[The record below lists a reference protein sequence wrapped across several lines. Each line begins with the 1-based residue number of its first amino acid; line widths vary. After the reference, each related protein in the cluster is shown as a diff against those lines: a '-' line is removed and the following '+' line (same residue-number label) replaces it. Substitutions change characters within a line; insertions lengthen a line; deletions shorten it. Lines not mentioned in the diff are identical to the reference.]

1 MAALPVD
8 TVITPRDVAVRSSS
22 FRYLE
27 WGPIFAGA
35 LCATAISFVLLAF
48 GSALGLSAVSPYP
61 YRGLSAS
68 TFMIV
73 AALFVAMVQV
83 CSYAAGGYLAGRM
96 RAPWLDGVLAE
107 RHFRDGVH
115 GFAVWALSLVF
126 TAGLLASGAGGML
139 KAATDATATVAAGVG
154 AGATNHLSLDPAD
167 YATDFLLRPAPVAVE
182 NTTPANATAAPAT
195 TMTANMSNGAMS
207 VPVDR
212 APITRVFAASLKNGA
227 LAAPDRTYLA
237 EVVARQNGVSQAEAG
252 KRVDTAYVEA
262 QKTEQKTRDLANAA
276 RKKAALAGFL
286 TAATFAVACA
296 AACVAAGLGGRD
308 RDEEA
313 AEHTHW
319 MGTARFG

>member
-1 MAALPVD
+1 MPAD
-8 TVITPRDVAVRSSS
+8 TVVTPRDVAVRSPS

-35 LCATAISFVLLAF
+35 LGATAISFVLLAF

-107 RHFRDGVH
+107 RHFRDGAH

-182 NTTPANATAAPAT
+182 NATPANATAAPAT
-195 TMTANMSNGAMS
+195 TVTATPNGAMS
-207 VPVDR
+207 APVDR
-212 APITRVFAASLKNGA
+212 APITRVFAASLKSGV

-237 EVVARQNGVSQAEAG
+237 EVVARQAGVSQVEAG

-313 AEHTHW
+313 ATRTYW
-319 MGTARFG
+319 MGTTRFW

>member
-1 MAALPVD
+1 MPAVPVD
-8 TVITPRDVAVRSSS
+8 TVVTPRDVAVRGPS

-35 LCATAISFVLLAF
+35 LGAAAISFVLLAF

-107 RHFRDGVH
+107 RHFRDGAH

-126 TAGLLASGAGGML
+126 TAGLLASGAGGVL

-154 AGATNHLSLDPAD
+154 AGAANHLSLDPAD
-167 YATDFLLRPAPVAVE
+167 YATDSLLRPAPPSAE
-182 NTTPANATAAPAT
+182 NTAAANATAVPAAGATAAPNAA
-195 TMTANMSNGAMS
+195 MTA
-207 VPVDR
+207 PVDR
-212 APITRVFAASLKNGA
+212 APITRVFTASLKNGA
-227 LAAPDRTYLA
+227 LAAPDRIYLA
-237 EVVARQNGVSQAEAG
+237 QVVAQQTGVSQAEAE

-262 QKTEQKTRDLANAA
+262 QKTEQKARDLANAA

-313 AEHTHW
+313 AERTYW
-319 MGTARFG
+319 MGTARFW